1 MNQNFQSRLRALGTG
16 ERVVGV
22 ASLVVLIAM
31 FLPWVSLSGSCSGVF
46 CAGGGSTTAVGNGFN
61 SWGLLTFLGL
71 LAVIVYFV
79 VRTFMRESV
88 QLPSMPLS
96 SGQLYM
102 VGGALEVAGVLLFWL
117 GHLSS
122 FGSATFGPYTLS
134 SGLAIGWFLGLLG
147 GAATIFGGFAQRSST
162 PALTATTPPPTA
174 VPPAE

>member
-1 MNQNFQSRLRALGTG
+1 MAQDVQSRLKALGNG

-22 ASLVVLIAM
+22 ASVVVLLGM
-31 FLPWVSLSGSCSGVF
+31 FLPWVSLSGSCSGAF

-61 SWGLLTFLGL
+61 DWGLLTFLGL
-71 LAVIVYFV
+71 LAVIAYFV
-79 VRTFMRESV
+79 VRTFLRDSV

-96 SGQLYM
+96 AGQLYM

-134 SGLAIGWFLGLLG
+134 SGLAIGWFFSLLG
-147 GAATIFGGFAQRSST
+147 GAATIVGGYMLRSTT
-162 PALTATTPPPTA
+162 PVVTATTPPPSG
-174 VPPAE
+174 VPPAQ